1 VTPRA
6 LPGGAEG
13 DGLERSARFSP
24 CRTYRYGLWRRW
36 GVGHTLMVVGLNPS
50 TADET
55 QDDPTIRR
63 CIGFARAWGFG
74 ALRMANLFAYRAVSP
89 ERLRQ
94 AADPIGPENDR
105 SLQELADGAGLV
117 LAAWGVHG
125 TLGGRDAEVLR
136 LLPELQIL
144 RLTRDGHPGHPLYL
158 PAGLKPQPWRNR

>member
-1 VTPRA
+1 MTPCA

-36 GVGHTLMVVGLNPS
+36 GPGHTLMVVGLNPS

-74 ALRMANLFAYRAVSP
+74 ALRMANLFAYRAISP

-117 LAAWGVHG
+117 LAAWGSHG
-125 TLGGRDAEVLR
+125 TFLGRNRAVRR
-136 LLPELQIL
+136 LLPDLHIL
-144 RLTRDGHPGHPLYL
+144 RLTRTGEPAHPLYL
-158 PAGLKPQPWRNR
+158 PADLTPQPWSPP